1 MCRYEFA
8 VTINNLSR
16 RTMSNAREVVW
27 SGSEQKNRTTYMN
40 RTATLWHAPSRMRPR
55 AKIIEGAFEHYRRHA
70 RAFFR
75 GRLRVVRFV
84 IDRRRRRFADLC
96 RRTNAFATQNLFA
109 QHFHL
114 SRRDCKANNIKTN
127 KPVVTNRS
135 ITQKSWMRETKVGC
149 VEMAL
154 W

>member
-96 RRTNAFATQNLFA
+96 VGQMHS
-109 QHFHL
+109 QHKICL
-114 SRRDCKANNIKTN
+114 LNIFIYLVAIVE
-127 KPVVTNRS
+127 P
-135 ITQKSWMRETKVGC
+135 ITLRPINQS
-149 VEMAL
+149 
-154 W
+154 